1 MELFLILIALLFA
14 ANIGASGSAAAMS
27 EVYGA
32 GAIRKRTIA
41 LALVSIGVFLGAVLA
56 GGEIVRTLG
65 GGLVPSEHFTVAVAT
80 IALVAA
86 LAPLAIANLL
96 GIPLSTS
103 EVTVGAIVGIGA
115 ALGIFNVPMLVL
127 IVASWTLLPL
137 AAFIVT
143 SGGTLVIQHFLGR
156 DWRPRSGSVGA
167 FLLTALF
174 ISGGIY
180 TAFSAGAN
188 NTGNAVAPLVASGI
202 LTSSTGL
209 LWGGIAIAL
218 GAFFLGH
225 RVLET
230 NGKRIAKLELTTGS
244 LVTFTTG
251 TLVLIASFFG
261 IPVPLTQATSGAIM
275 GVGFAKEGPKALHG
289 QVVRDIATVWVLS
302 PLLSIG
308 ISYSAMHALL
318 GINAFSR
325 PMTYVLTIVT
335 LTGVVVTG
343 GLLNRA
349 RTRQGLLRLRTRV
362 SALAPA
368 ASDHEGLH

>member
-1 MELFLILIALLFA
+1 MELLIIIIALLFA
-14 ANIGASGSAAAMS
+14 ANIGASGSAAAMG

-32 GAIRKRTIA
+32 GAIRKRTLA
-41 LALVSIGVFLGAVLA
+41 LALVAVGIFLGSIIA
-56 GGEIVRTLG
+56 GGEVVRTLG
-65 GGLVPSEHFTVAVAT
+65 GGLVPSEHFSLSVAA

-103 EVTVGAIVGIGA
+103 EVTVGALVGIGA
-115 ALGIFNVPMLVL
+115 ALGVFNLSLLLL

-137 AAFIVT
+137 AAFLLT
-143 SGGTLVIQHFLGR
+143 SGGTWSLQRTLGR
-156 DWRPRSGSVGA
+156 DWRPRNGTVGA
-167 FLLTALF
+167 FLLTGLL
-174 ISGGIY
+174 ITGGIY

-188 NTGNAVAPLVASGI
+188 NTANAIAPLVASGI
-202 LTSSTGL
+202 MASSTGL
-209 LWGGIAIAL
+209 LLGGVAIAL

-251 TLVLIASFFG
+251 TLVLVASMFG

-275 GVGFAKEGPKALHG
+275 GVGFAREGRKALHG

-308 ISYSAMHALL
+308 ISYSAMHILL
-318 GINAFSR
+318 GLNPFTR
-325 PMTYVLTIVT
+325 PMTYVLALVT
-335 LTGVVVTG
+335 LAGMAVTG

-349 RTRQGLLRLRTRV
+349 RAQQGLLRLKVRGRAFARV
-362 SALAPA
+362 TDDSNPQ
-368 ASDHEGLH
+368 